1 MGREDDLPQPND
13 TLIGLLR
20 RHAEGRPDALYARYL
35 FSDREVVEVSYAETL
50 ERTRR
55 FAAGYSAAGVTPG
68 DVVLVIL
75 EHHEDL
81 MPAFL
86 GATWIGA
93 LPAFLPHPNPK
104 TDPDRFLRNVRD
116 LIEHSSAAAVLT
128 REPVRKVLQR
138 AAGDGAQ
145 ANGASPR
152 ILTVEEVTGHGL
164 SADPAPHDAETVA
177 LIQYSSGST
186 GRQKGAML
194 SHRAILAEIRGVGDF
209 FRITPDDTFVTW
221 VPLYHDWGLV
231 CVALHAL
238 AIGTSYT
245 LLSPIDWVRRPVS
258 ALEAVSRH
266 RSTIYYH
273 PNFAFNF
280 TAQRVTDEQMEGLD
294 LSSVRLWCNG
304 AEPCF
309 FESHEM
315 FRRRFEPWGLRP
327 DSLGIVYG
335 MAEVTNSVIA
345 AGDREPIV
353 VDPISRG
360 VLQQELRAEPAAE
373 DAPDVMRMLGVGR
386 ALEGTEFRIVDD
398 DRRDVPDRV
407 VGEVAIRSRAAMHG
421 YHNNP
426 EATARCLDAD
436 GWYYT
441 GDMGYRVGKIL
452 FITGRKSDMI
462 IVGGVNIYPQDIEA
476 IVGEHPHAVAGRVAA
491 IGVDDP
497 ELGTQKVVLIV
508 ESKSE
513 DPEVHKD
520 IAAWARREV
529 GQRLNVV
536 VHRVVHAPYT
546 WLIKTSSGKIARIP
560 NLKRLPELEKAQ
572 R

>member
-1 MGREDDLPQPND
+1 MTSRPD
-13 TLIGLLR
+13 TFPGLLI
-20 RHAEGRPDALYARYL
+20 RHAEERPDTLYARYL
-35 FSDREVVEVSYAETL
+35 FSERDPVEVSYAETL

-55 FAAGYSAAGVTPG
+55 FAAGYSAAGVAPG

-116 LIEHSSAAAVLT
+116 LIGHSGAAAVLT
-128 REPVRKVLQR
+128 REPVRRVL
-138 AAGDGAQ
+138 AEAGADGGAGG
-145 ANGASPR
+145 NGAEADAGAPR
-152 ILTVEEVTGHGL
+152 ILTVKEVTAHGL
-164 SADPAPHDAETVA
+164 AGDPAPHDAETVA

-194 SHRAILAEIRGVGDF
+194 SHRAILAEIEGVGEF
-209 FRITPDDTFVTW
+209 FRIAPDDTFLTW

-231 CVALHAL
+231 CVALHSL

-258 ALEAVSRH
+258 ALEAVSRY

-280 TAQRVTDEQMEGLD
+280 TAQRVTDAQMEGLD

-315 FRRRFEPWGLRP
+315 FRDRFAPWGLRP

-353 VDPISRG
+353 VDPISRT
-360 VLQQELRAEPAAE
+360 VLQQELRAEPADE

-386 ALEGTEFRIVDD
+386 ALTGTEFRIVDD
-398 DRRDVPDRV
+398 DRTEVPDRV

-436 GWYYT
+436 GWYHT

-476 IVGEHPHAVAGRVAA
+476 IVGEHPHVVAGRVAA
-491 IGVDDP
+491 IGLDDP

-513 DPEVHKD
+513 DPEVHKH

-536 VHRVVHAPYT
+536 VSRVVHAPYT

>member
-1 MGREDDLPQPND
+1 LPQAGD

-20 RHAEGRPDALYARYL
+20 SHAEKRPDALYARYL
-35 FSDREVVEVSYAETL
+35 FSDREPVEVSYAETL

-55 FAAGYSAAGVTPG
+55 FAAGYRAAGVNAG
-68 DVVLVIL
+68 EVVLVIL

-93 LPAFLPHPNPK
+93 LPAFLPYPNPK

-116 LIEHSSAAAVLT
+116 LIEHSAAAAVLT
-128 REPVRKVLQR
+128 REPVRGVL
-138 AAGDGAQ
+138 AGAPGNGSGA
-145 ANGASPR
+145 PR
-152 ILTVEEVTGHGL
+152 VLTADEVTAHGL
-164 SADPAPHDAETVA
+164 AGDPAPHGAETVA

-194 SHRAILAEIRGVGDF
+194 SHRAVLAEIAGVGAF
-209 FRITPDDTFVTW
+209 FGITPADTFLTW

-258 ALEAVSRH
+258 ALEAVSRY
-266 RSTIYYH
+266 RATVYYH

-280 TAQRVTDEQMEGLD
+280 TAQRVTDAQLAGLD
-294 LSSVRLWCNG
+294 LSSIRLCCNG

-315 FRRRFEPWGLRP
+315 FAERFAPWGFRRE
-327 DSLGIVYG
+327 SLGIVYG

-345 AGDREPIV
+345 AGHREPIV
-353 VDPISRG
+353 VDPISRT
-360 VLQQELRAEPAAE
+360 VLQEELRAEPVAA

-398 DRRDVPDRV
+398 DRRAVPDRV

-436 GWYYT
+436 GWYHT
-441 GDMGYRVGKIL
+441 GDMGYRVGDIL

-476 IVGEHPHAVAGRVAA
+476 IVGEHPHVVAGRVAA

-536 VHRVVHAPYT
+536 VHRVVHAPYR

-560 NLKRLPELEKAQ
+560 NLKRLPELESA
-572 R
+572 RR